1 MTFGTYPNT
10 NEAIEKMPIFDEPGF
25 TRDFFLFLHSG
36 IIFYAFLFVLIF
48 FNQWFKDKFK
58 KTLDLRLSWSI
69 FFFGLSINSI
79 CFLISDFWMYSEPD
93 NTQFVAAGY
102 IALILALTAFFAA
115 MEMILPYNTRHVLTM
130 IGLVTAFMPLLI
142 PRAFFEYLALFDAII
157 ALIGIMLFLK
167 YTLVSTAGD
176 IRGSVRWVVIGFVIG
191 WFGFIGRSEIGYSL
205 GEPIYALSFL
215 LLTTGML
222 IFGYVLSTSPALDEL
237 DWNQQILELYVIQS
251 GGILMCHHQFVD
263 NPEIDQVLTAAG
275 IAGIQSLF
283 QEITRSDTGLN
294 IVSIGE
300 YDILFAHGAT
310 FTCVL
315 IASKP
320 YKVLLNKVQEF
331 TEKFQYEFGTVLQ
344 QFEGSLQDFHSAE
357 ELISI
362 IFR

>member
-1 MTFGTYPNT
+1 
-10 NEAIEKMPIFDEPGF
+10 
-25 TRDFFLFLHSG
+25 
-36 IIFYAFLFVLIF
+36 
-48 FNQWFKDKFK
+48 
-58 KTLDLRLSWSI
+58 
-69 FFFGLSINSI
+69 
-79 CFLISDFWMYSEPD
+79 MYSEPE

-130 IGLVTAFMPLLI
+130 IGLVTAFMPLFI
-142 PRAFFEYLALFDAII
+142 QRAYFEYLALFDAII
-157 ALIGIMLFLK
+157 ALIGIMLFLR

-191 WFGFIGRSEIGYSL
+191 WIGFIGRSEIGYSL
-205 GEPIYALSFL
+205 GELLYAISFL
-215 LLTTGML
+215 FLTTGIL

-251 GGILMCHHQFVD
+251 GGILMCHYQFVD
-263 NPEIDQVLTAAG
+263 NPETDQVLTAAG
-275 IAGIQSLF
+275 IAGVQSLF

-344 QFEGSLQDFHSAE
+344 QFEGSLQDFYSAE
-357 ELISI
+357 ELISS